1 MQKANTPFRTLAIL
15 VVIVLLVGIVGK
27 MDYEDEL
34 LDLDIYCQ
42 NVHTGVWP
50 DYEGSYKEQCHEGH
64 RKTDR

>member
-1 MQKANTPFRTLAIL
+1 
-15 VVIVLLVGIVGK
+15 

-34 LDLDIYCQ
+34 LELDMYCQ

-50 DYEGSYKEQCHEGH
+50 DYEGSYKEQCYEGH

>member
-1 MQKANTPFRTLAIL
+1 MQKATNPFRTLAIL
-15 VVIVLLVGIVGK
+15 ALVLLVGIVGK

-34 LDLDIYCQ
+34 LELDMYCQ

-50 DYEGSYKEQCHEGH
+50 DYEGSYKEQCYEGH

>member
-1 MQKANTPFRTLAIL
+1 MQKATNPFRTLAIL

-34 LDLDIYCQ
+34 LELDMYCQ
-42 NVHTGVWP
+42 NVHTGVWS
-50 DYEGSYKEQCHEGH
+50 DYEGIYKEQCHEG

>member
-1 MQKANTPFRTLAIL
+1 MQKATNPFRTLAIL
-15 VVIVLLVGIVGK
+15 VALVLLVGIVGK

-34 LDLDIYCQ
+34 LELDMYCQ

-50 DYEGSYKEQCHEGH
+50 DYEGSYKEQCYEGH